1 MRIHSRRLIVAVG
14 AVASLAAAVS
24 VAACGG
30 GSGSKSP
37 TAAAPSGESTASAS
51 PTTAA
56 GAPTPPQ
63 ASSGDLDACALVS
76 KADVEA
82 AIGKAVLDPK
92 PQQFPGLAS
101 CDFNDPSASAFRLAG
116 VNVVTEASSSDAQ
129 SLFDFGKSNANDP
142 QQVDGVG
149 EDAYWDATLN
159 TLDTVQGKYEITIDV
174 APDEG
179 VDTLT
184 AAKAIAAKV
193 LANLP

>member
-1 MRIHSRRLIVAVG
+1 LRIHSRKLIIAIGIVI
-14 AVASLAAAVS
+14 SLAAAAS
-24 VAACGG
+24 MAACGG

-37 TAAAPSGESTASAS
+37 TAAAPSSDSTASAS
-51 PTTAA
+51 PTIAA
-56 GAPTPPQ
+56 AATTPSQ
-63 ASSGDLDACALVS
+63 AASGDLDACDLVS

-82 AIGKAVLDPK
+82 AIGKTVLDPK

-101 CDFNDPSASAFRLAG
+101 CDFNDPTSPVFRLAG

-142 QQVDGVG
+142 QKVDGVG

>member
-1 MRIHSRRLIVAVG
+1 LIIAIGIVI
-14 AVASLAAAVS
+14 SLAAAAS
-24 VAACGG
+24 MAACGG

-37 TAAAPSGESTASAS
+37 TSAPSGESTASAS

-56 GAPTPPQ
+56 DAPTPPQ

-82 AIGKAVLDPK
+82 AIGKTVLDPK
-92 PQQFPGLAS
+92 AQQFPGLAS
-101 CDFNDPSASAFRLAG
+101 CDFNDPTSPVFRLAG

-142 QQVDGVG
+142 QKVDGVG

>member
-1 MRIHSRRLIVAVG
+1 LRIHSRKLIIAIGIVI
-14 AVASLAAAVS
+14 SLAAAAS
-24 VAACGG
+24 MAACGG

-37 TAAAPSGESTASAS
+37 TSAPSGESTASAS

-56 GAPTPPQ
+56 DAPTPPQ

-82 AIGKAVLDPK
+82 AIGKTVLDPK
-92 PQQFPGLAS
+92 AQQFPGLAS
-101 CDFNDPSASAFRLAG
+101 CDFNDPTSPVFRLAG

-142 QQVDGVG
+142 QKVDGVG

>member
-1 MRIHSRRLIVAVG
+1 MRIHSRGLIVAVG
-14 AVASLAAAVS
+14 AVMSLAAAVS
-24 VAACGG
+24 MAACGG
-30 GSGSKSP
+30 GSGSKSA
-37 TAAAPSGESTASAS
+37 TAAPSGDSTTSVS

-63 ASSGDLDACALVS
+63 ASSGEIDACALVS
-76 KADVEA
+76 KSDVEA
-82 AIGKAVLDPK
+82 AIGKTVLDPK

-101 CDFNDPSASAFRLAG
+101 CDFNDPSAPVFRLAG
-116 VNVVTEASSSDAQ
+116 VNVVTEANASDAQ

-142 QQVDGVG
+142 QKVDGVG

-159 TLDTVQGKYEITIDV
+159 TLDTVQGKYEISIDV